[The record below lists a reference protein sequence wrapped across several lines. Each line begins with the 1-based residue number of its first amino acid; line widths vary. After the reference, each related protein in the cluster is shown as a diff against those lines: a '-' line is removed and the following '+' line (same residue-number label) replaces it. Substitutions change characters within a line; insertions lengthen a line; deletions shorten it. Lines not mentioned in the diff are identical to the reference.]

1 MKITAVKGFP
11 VRCGRRNVFIVK
23 VETDDGFYGLG
34 EGGMS
39 GRERAMQGMSDD
51 FAQFLVGMDP
61 RRIEHIW
68 QTLYRGH
75 YFEGGN
81 NLAQLEYRPEID
93 HGYPRDLFP
102 TCPVLGGDSFPLPTA
117 SGLGVRFNE
126 EAATDYAFAYWEAP
140 HWRRRDGAR
149 TNW

>member
-23 VETDDGFYGLG
+23 VETDDGLYGLG

-39 GRERAMQGMSDD
+39 GRELAMQGMIDH

-75 YFEGGN
+75 YFEG
-81 NLAQLEYRPEID
+81 AKSSARPSRRSTSRSGISSARRLVS
-93 HGYPRDLFP
+93 PSTNCSAARA
-102 TCPVLGGDSFPLPTA
+102 A
-117 SGLGVRFNE
+117 SVSPALSPPNK
-126 EAATDYAFAYWEAP
+126 P
-140 HWRRRDGAR
+140 
-149 TNW
+149 